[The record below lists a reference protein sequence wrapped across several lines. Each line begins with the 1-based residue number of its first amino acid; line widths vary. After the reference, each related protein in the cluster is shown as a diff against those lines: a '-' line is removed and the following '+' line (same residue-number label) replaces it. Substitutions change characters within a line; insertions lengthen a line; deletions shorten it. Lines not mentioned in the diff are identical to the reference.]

1 MTSPKYTAQL
11 PLVLQS
17 VACDS
22 RETAYRLEH
31 LQIPV
36 YHAPSESPLLSPRP
50 AVLESHGPVE
60 FARPSHH
67 IGFNMAEAKYMIL
80 LGKHL
85 VSKSDNSQSLVTP
98 GHLSCWTVSAGSSIP
113 GKMSRHQLSPTP
125 YSDVGMK
132 NPWRSGA

>member
-36 YHAPSESPLLSPRP
+36 YHAPSETSLQKLSPRP
-50 AVLESHGPVE
+50 AVLESHGWQWNSQGPATIPV
-60 FARPSHH
+60 FD
-67 IGFNMAEAKYMIL
+67 MAEAKYMIL
-80 LGKHL
+80 LPLGKL
-85 VSKSDNSQSLVTP
+85 
-98 GHLSCWTVSAGSSIP
+98 
-113 GKMSRHQLSPTP
+113 
-125 YSDVGMK
+125 
-132 NPWRSGA
+132 